1 MTGSEFGGIE
11 NMEME
16 FYERFKAPVG
26 KVWDVFFNKNG

>member
-1 MTGSEFGGIE
+1 MTGSGFGGIE

-26 KVWDVFFNKNG
+26 KGCC